1 MQSAT
6 IRRLAAAAIVAAA
19 IAVSSCHQY
28 SEDTI
33 APAPQR
39 IDLVVRNDGFLDA
52 NVYVALPNGQ
62 RGARLGTVTGFSSAR
77 LSIRPSDLHGGNV
90 LVLRV
95 HGIGSRGDWLSQA
108 VILQPPDYAELA
120 LMSDA
125 SGDYRFSNL
134 YPRVRRTASVP
145 LP

>member
-1 MQSAT
+1 MPHVT
-6 IRRLAAAAIVAAA
+6 IRHLAAGVLVAAAA
-19 IAVSSCHQY
+19 AVSSCYEY
-28 SEDTI
+28 SEDTS

-39 IDLVVRNDGFLDA
+39 IDLIVRNDGFLDA
-52 NVYVALPNGQ
+52 NVYVALPNGA
-62 RGARLGTVTGFSSAR
+62 RGGRLGTVTGFSTAR
-77 LSIRPSDLHGGNV
+77 LSLRPSDLRGGNV
-90 LVLRV
+90 LMLRV

-108 VILQPPDYAELA
+108 VVVDPSDYAELT

-125 SGDYRFSNL
+125 TGDYRFSNL